1 MIVTVTVEDAP
12 NTCHALSPAA
22 IAADCEANRISINAL
37 GSRIDAVRARIDA
50 RFARIDDR
58 FARLDTRFDRL
69 EARFDRM
76 DALLAEQG
84 KMLNEIVAWVEEQP
98 KAPEKRSA
106 KK

>member
-12 NTCHALSPAA
+12 NTRHALSAA
-22 IAADCEANRISINAL
+22 AVAADCEANRISINAL
-37 GSRIDAVRARIDA
+37 GSRIDAVQARIDA

-84 KMLNEIVAWVEEQP
+84 KMLKEIVAWVEGQP
-98 KAPEKRSA
+98 ETPA
-106 KK
+106 KKDAA

>member
-12 NTCHALSPAA
+12 NTRRVPSAAA
-22 IAADCEANRISINAL
+22 IALDCEANRISINAL
-37 GSRIDAVRARIDA
+37 GSRIDAVQARIDA

-58 FARLDTRFDRL
+58 FARLDTRFDRV

-84 KMLNEIVAWVEEQP
+84 KMLEKIVAWVEGQP
-98 KAPEKRSA
+98 KAPA
-106 KK
+106 KKDAA